1 MEATRQ
7 RVSVVATYKKE
18 EEKTKVGESSSAPKV
33 VDKGA
38 TKRKNDG
45 KDDCQSKKASITPT
59 EKIPKK
65 PSPLKHRAG
74 KGLMT
79 TPNPITQDSEHRLL
93 IHKDYAVKMLE
104 SIIKEKDADPYASQ
118 VTKELGDSGLF
129 DLARVGIFH
138 SFFYLLIFMLI
149 SLRLFYPVGIS
160 SYEGSTSQV
169 SGQ

>member
-7 RVSVVATYKKE
+7 RVRVVATCKKE

-45 KDDCQSKKASITPT
+45 KDDRQSKKASVTPA

-65 PSPLKHRAG
+65 PSPPKHRAG

-79 TPNPITQDSEHRLL
+79 TPDPVTQDSEHRLL
-93 IHKDYAVKMLE
+93 IHKDYAVEMLE
-104 SIIKEKDADPYASQ
+104 SIIKEKDADPCASQ
-118 VTKELGDSGLF
+118 ATGELGDSGLF

-149 SLRLFYPVGIS
+149 S
-160 SYEGSTSQV
+160 
-169 SGQ
+169 